1 MEQKSSILGH
11 YNSRIMLLRSINSL
25 SKLDVFSRV
34 DSRELSCHK
43 NIAMQ
48 TKNWKEKKNYNHR
61 RINRNKDRHAKTLT
75 NRNRWE
81 TQAKK
86 WQQFPENGTYLVY
99 KTKIIISLTKAY
111 LILDL
116 LILWKCICKCICK
129 CLVKWAV

>member
-48 TKNWKEKKNYNHR
+48 TKNWKEKNNYR
-61 RINRNKDRHAKTLT
+61 VSRSELEFLGQLAINLKMTF
-75 NRNRWE
+75 W
-81 TQAKK
+81 TQIENFY
-86 WQQFPENGTYLVY
+86 QFGFDNICYL
-99 KTKIIISLTKAY
+99 
-111 LILDL
+111 
-116 LILWKCICKCICK
+116 
-129 CLVKWAV
+129 